1 MGKAKNGKFGGLGRW
16 WGVLTFALLIAAW
29 VNSAA
34 GPAVVLT
41 LSVATLVWCA
51 FQAPVSCNAPVR
63 GRDDGCRNN
72 AYGLML
78 GCKQFR
84 QHTYANLRLLFYRR
98 QVRKFCEGLFS
109 DAPHTVVTL
118 AGLGSFLSGLVAFVP
133 GLAA

>member
-29 VNSAA
+29 INSVA
-34 GPAVVLT
+34 GPAIVLT
-41 LSVATLVWCA
+41 LSIATLLWCA
-51 FQAPVSCNAPVR
+51 FQAPVPCKAPIR

-78 GCKQFR
+78 GCRQVR
-84 QHTYANLRLLFYRR
+84 QHTWANLRLLFLRR
-98 QVRKFCEGLFS
+98 QVREFCKGLFS
-109 DAPHTVVTL
+109 DGPHTVATL
-118 AGLGSFLSGLVAFVP
+118 AGIGSFLSGLLAFVP